1 MISAEPMNQSKKYEK
16 SILSLK
22 PIVNLK
28 GQGIFD
34 SQMHV
39 TQCINTAEDGSL
51 ATLIRT
57 LPKGHDM
64 NSGNIIRYSM
74 NSNDIGRFITSI
86 LYYSDSTCCVD
97 MRVHYLQ
104 GHTINK
110 ALKKDYLSVYLGIIC
125 VIWTSR
131 LVL

>member
-1 MISAEPMNQSKKYEK
+1 
-16 SILSLK
+16 
-22 PIVNLK
+22 
-28 GQGIFD
+28 
-34 SQMHV
+34 MHV
-39 TQCINTAEDGSL
+39 TQYINTAEEGSL
-51 ATLIRT
+51 VALTRT

-104 GHTINK
+104 EHTINK
-110 ALKKDYLSVYLGIIC
+110 ALKKDYLSVYLALSASYG
-125 VIWTSR
+125 R
-131 LVL
+131 AD